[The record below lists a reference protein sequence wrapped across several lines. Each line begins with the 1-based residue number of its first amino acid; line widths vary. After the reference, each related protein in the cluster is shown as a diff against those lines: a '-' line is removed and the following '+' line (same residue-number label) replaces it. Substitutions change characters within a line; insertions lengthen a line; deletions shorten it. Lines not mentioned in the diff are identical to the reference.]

1 MLNKFEGYL
10 LKEFSEKAGR
20 LAVFSL
26 GLFIP
31 IYPVRMI
38 FIFLM
43 IISLLPLDI
52 HNKKMTALTALP
64 FTRKDL
70 FFNSYFLLIILTTV
84 TEIISAAWFN
94 INYFSTGIFLAGSL
108 IFATAYYSIA
118 IICTSFGLDNFGI
131 PFLIFLADLI
141 IGGIGNMNINPF
153 SYISPIHQ
161 KNIFIAAGTALV
173 LMIIAFYVFVK
184 KGVKK

>member
-31 IYPVRMI
+31 VYPVRII
-38 FIFLM
+38 FIFLT
-43 IISLLPLDI
+43 IVSLLPLDI
-52 HNKKMTALTALP
+52 HNKKITTLLALP
-64 FTRKDL
+64 FTRGDL
-70 FFNSYFLLIILTTV
+70 FFNSYFLLIILTTI
-84 TEIISAAWFN
+84 TEIISSAWFN
-94 INYFSTGIFLAGSL
+94 INYYSAGIFLAGSL

-118 IICTSFGLDNFGI
+118 VICTSFGLDNFGI

-141 IGGIGNMNINPF
+141 IGGVGNMNINPF

-161 KNIFIAAGTALV
+161 KNIFTALGTAVV
-173 LMIIAFYVFVK
+173 LLIIAFYVFVK